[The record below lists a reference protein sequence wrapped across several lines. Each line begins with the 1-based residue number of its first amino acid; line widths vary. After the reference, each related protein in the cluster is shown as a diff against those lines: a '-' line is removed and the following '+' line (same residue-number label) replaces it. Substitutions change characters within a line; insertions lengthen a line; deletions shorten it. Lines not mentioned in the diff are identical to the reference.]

1 MICSRH
7 SGRESPC
14 ILFHIPDGTATG
26 MMNQGKAAGKTSS
39 STKGGSSKDKGV
51 NALIIFQWSSVL
63 GMVSLL
69 PVLAYFPESLP
80 VDIV

>member
-1 MICSRH
+1 
-7 SGRESPC
+7 
-14 ILFHIPDGTATG
+14 

-63 GMVSLL
+63 GMVSL
-69 PVLAYFPESLP
+69 PVLAYFPESFP